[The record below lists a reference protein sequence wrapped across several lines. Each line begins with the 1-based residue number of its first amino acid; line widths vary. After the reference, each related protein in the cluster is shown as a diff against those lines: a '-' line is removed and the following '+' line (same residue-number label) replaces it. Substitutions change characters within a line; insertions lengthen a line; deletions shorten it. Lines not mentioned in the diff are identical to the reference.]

1 MLKYYHRIGYRI
13 KGGKNEDQR
22 QKCIQGQSSR
32 DQPKKRQTE
41 VIIDIPG
48 GFKVVSMISKNSAA
62 HLNLKKGK
70 TAYAVIKA
78 SSVMV
83 AID

>member
-1 MLKYYHRIGYRI
+1 MKISARNVF
-13 KGGKNEDQR
+13 KGKIAEINPGNVN
-22 QKCIQGQSSR
+22 
-32 DQPKKRQTE
+32 TE

-48 GFKVVSMISKNSAA
+48 GFKVVSMISRNSAA